1 MDKKTTSE
9 RENDS
14 GERRPTEGNLLI
26 RRGRRILK
34 DTKKIL
40 SRRKD
45 ENVVIQNNERM
56 ILNKD
61 MEDTMLQR
69 KDVLSREGGTRT
81 RFKRRCQI
89 TVKITQISTI

>member
-1 MDKKTTSE
+1 M
-9 RENDS
+9 
-14 GERRPTEGNLLI
+14 
-26 RRGRRILK
+26 K

-69 KDVLSREGGTRT
+69 KDVLSREGSTRT
-81 RFKRRCQI
+81 RFKEKVSNYSQNNADICNL
-89 TVKITQISTI
+89 KELH